1 MPGLPPDDTAFCS
14 ISAEMLQKAAEAAL
28 IGEQLPAR
36 QRAALAGA
44 ARTVGLLQMLKA
56 AAEAACT
63 EQHVVVALCT
73 HEPKLTFSAKVA
85 MVCIRLLGLEEQ
97 QGVAAMENLGKRIL
111 KEVKQAENMLKKTKE
126 SMRIKVVTL
135 RRRWRDEDGDEA
147 ALAAQVES
155 CSADGEAA
163 MLALQGKIASSVSQ
177 APASSRVK
185 QRQLQQEE
193 PCESTRSGTG
203 VRDAAASLAA
213 LSQREWSCSRCAELL
228 EEAIEARRARDAA
241 LETARTATQL
251 REMAE
256 RAKADARAEAERRCS
271 ELAEV
276 HALEVGEL
284 QSALVSAKRDKCT
297 AGKEARQEAEA
308 KRKEAARA
316 RGHQETAVINHVHT
330 FRELE
335 AAREALAK
343 AEAGAAK
350 RLGDEQKA
358 RQAVE
363 AKFSEWHGTQLAAHR
378 SVEQKLCVANRR
390 IADLEAIEG
399 TLKLE
404 VGDLESQLTSE
415 RVKRGL
421 AEKKAA
427 QHAQPESNGRRDGGG
442 SSERSDKNML
452 LKTVELLRSHICD
465 RDAALKEAQQA
476 RERAEQQRLHLDGEL
491 RDLRRQRGGDA
502 EQSGPAPSSDVRIF
516 TARDIRRK
524 RTARGWLEPFTM
536 EYLRRLVEET
546 NMSFSAVPK
555 AIALIWSMLILEPI
569 PEDFL
574 LSAYSAAQAFLRL
587 EHLDAADA
595 AARQRQADSH
605 WGFAADGGNKGI
617 ALNLIAIS
625 AWDSVRCVPFME
637 PLACVPLDGDQ
648 SARNGADTVNA
659 AIAASGLNPA
669 KCQQG
674 MSDGADAATQETERV
689 LKEQHRRAVEAA
701 KQPRVQPAPPQ
712 QQQQQPQQDADAQE
726 GPRLRRPPQPERAL
740 GEPPRTSTG
749 ESCCIHANAL
759 VERAFLDEAF
769 PLLIDATRMM
779 WEIFKGEDNRL
790 EQYRYIWGMVK
801 NPALSPDMFNTAIA
815 RVRARTSG
823 PVRVAFCALAK
834 GVLFAC
840 SVRE

>member
-1 MPGLPPDDTAFCS
+1 MPGLTADCCG
-14 ISAEMLQKAAEAAL
+14 ITVELLQQAAEAAL
-28 IGEQLPAR
+28 VGEQPSA
-36 QRAALAGA
+36 QQAAALAGA
-44 ARTVGLLQMLKA
+44 PRTLGLLSMLKA
-56 AAEAACT
+56 AVDAAMRAE
-63 EQHVVVALCT
+63 HVVAALCVQ
-73 HEPKLTFSAKVA
+73 EPKLTYNTKLALA
-85 MVCIRLLGLEEQ
+85 CARLLGLEELH
-97 QGVAAMENLGKRIL
+97 GAAMENMGKRIFA
-111 KEVKQAENMLKKTKE
+111 EVRKLEKDTAKVKHNYKTKA
-126 SMRIKVVTL
+126 STL
-135 RRRWRDEDGDEA
+135 RRRWKEDDA
-147 ALAAQVES
+147 ALAAAVAS

-163 MLALQGKIASSVSQ
+163 VRVLMGKSAVSV
-177 APASSRVK
+177 
-185 QRQLQQEE
+185 LQQV
-193 PCESTRSGTG
+193 PALSGVRPALVQLTACESISTATSL
-203 VRDAAASLAA
+203 RDAATSLAA

-251 REMAE
+251 REQAE

-284 QSALVSAKRDKCT
+284 QSALVSAKRDKSA
-297 AGKEARQEAEA
+297 AGKEARVEAEA
-308 KRKEAARA
+308 RRLDAARA
-316 RGHQETAVINHVHT
+316 RGHQELAVINHVHT
-330 FRELE
+330 YRELE
-335 AAREALAK
+335 QATAALAK
-343 AEAGAAK
+343 AKAEAAK
-350 RLGDEQKA
+350 RLGEEQNA
-358 RQAVE
+358 RQAME
-363 AKFSEWHGTQLAAHR
+363 AKFEEWHTTQLAVHR
-378 SVEQKLCVANRR
+378 SVEGKLFAANRR
-390 IADLEAIEG
+390 IVDLEASEG

-404 VGDLESQLTSE
+404 VGDLESQVTSE

-421 AEKKAA
+421 AETKAA
-427 QHAQPESNGRRDGGG
+427 QRAESNGRDDGGG
-442 SSERSDKNML
+442 RSGRSEMNSL
-452 LKTVELLRSHICD
+452 QKTVELLNLHISN
-465 RDAALKEAQQA
+465 RDAALKDAQQA
-476 RERAEQQRLHLDGEL
+476 LERAAQQRLHLEGEL

-516 TARDIRRK
+516 TAREIRRK
-524 RTARGWLEPFTM
+524 RTTHGWLEPFTM

-546 NMSFSAVPK
+546 NMSFSSVPK
-555 AIALIWSMLILEPI
+555 AIALIWSMLFLEPI

-605 WGFAADGGNKGI
+605 WGFAADGGNKGV

-625 AWDSVRCVPFME
+625 AWDSLRCKPFME

-701 KQPRVQPAPPQ
+701 RQPLVQPAPPQ
-712 QQQQQPQQDADAQE
+712 QQQPPPPQGADAQE
-726 GPRLRRPPQPERAL
+726 GPRLRRPPQPERTL
-740 GEPPRTSTG
+740 GVPPRTSTG

-801 NPALSPDMFNTAIA
+801 NPALQPDMFNTAIA
-815 RVRARTSG
+815 RVRARTFG
-823 PVRVAFCALAK
+823 PVRVVEFIALEER
-834 GVLFAC
+834 LIFAC
-840 SVRE
+840 M